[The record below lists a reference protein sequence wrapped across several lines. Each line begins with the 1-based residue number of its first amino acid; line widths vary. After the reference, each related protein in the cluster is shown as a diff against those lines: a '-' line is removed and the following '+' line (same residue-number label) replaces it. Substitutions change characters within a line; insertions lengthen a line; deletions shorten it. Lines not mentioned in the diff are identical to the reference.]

1 MPITFKSERKKI
13 LKRMYYDI
21 CDSWLEESKRNPN
34 LTKEQREEMRKD
46 VAEWKI
52 EFKELIEAL

>member
-13 LKRMYYDI
+13 LKRMYYDM
-21 CDSWLEESKRNPN
+21 CDSWMEESLKKSGLSR
-34 LTKEQREEMRKD
+34 EQREEIRKD
-46 VAEWKI
+46 VAEWKV

>member
-13 LKRMYYDI
+13 LKRMYYDM
-21 CDSWLEESKRNPN
+21 CDEWLMEVMKSRT
-34 LTKEQREEMRKD
+34 LTKDQQEEMKKD
-46 VAEWKI
+46 VIEWKV

>member
-13 LKRMYYDI
+13 LKHMYYDV
-21 CDSWLEESKRNPN
+21 CDAWLEESKRNPQISD
-34 LTKEQREEMRKD
+34 EQREEMKKD
-46 VAEWKI
+46 VNEWKV

>member
-13 LKRMYYDI
+13 LKRMYYDM
-21 CDSWLEESKRNPN
+21 CDEWLVEVKKNRM
-34 LTKEQREEMRKD
+34 LTKEQQDEMMKD
-46 VAEWKI
+46 VIEWKV